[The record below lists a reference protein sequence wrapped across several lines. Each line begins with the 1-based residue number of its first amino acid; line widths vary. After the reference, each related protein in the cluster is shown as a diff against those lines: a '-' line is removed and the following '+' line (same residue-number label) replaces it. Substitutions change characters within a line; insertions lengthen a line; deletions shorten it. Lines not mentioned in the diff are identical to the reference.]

1 MRRSSTLT
9 RVSVVIATP
18 IRRIRILLQLYRLT
32 RVFSRH
38 FSCLLSSFT
47 NQYHKAWLGSSS
59 SKGAFNALAPDVRVR
74 SLSRP
79 SARRPRRTV
88 PTRRNTSTPRLART
102 TLRPR
107 PRHAA
112 ARRPCVSGFRVPRSR
127 DTRFGRERAPAVRR
141 RRRARAPVAVPACNT
156 LLIGFGP
163 RFARGLVPIG
173 IILDVAP
180 VVTVQ
185 HSSKLGSLGSPG
197 SRALLI
203 HFLSLLLLCR
213 GRGR

>member
-1 MRRSSTLT
+1 
-9 RVSVVIATP
+9 VIATAHAAAP
-18 IRRIRILLQLYRLT
+18 IRILLQLYRLT

-38 FSCLLSSFT
+38 FSCLLIVHTRTSIVRPGFELRVGRLQCARTRRACSVYSKTSFST
-47 NQYHKAWLGSSS
+47 ARVVP
-59 SKGAFNALAPDVRVR
+59 GA
-74 SLSRP
+74 
-79 SARRPRRTV
+79 TV
-88 PTRRNTSTPRLART
+88 PTRRNTSTPRLARC
-102 TLRPR
+102 PR

-141 RRRARAPVAVPACNT
+141 RRPVAVPACNT

>member
-1 MRRSSTLT
+1 MRSHPTC
-9 RVSVVIATP
+9 VFG
-18 IRRIRILLQLYRLT
+18 LL
-32 RVFSRH
+32 VH
-38 FSCLLSSFT
+38 FST
-47 NQYHKAWLGSSS
+47 ARVVP
-59 SKGAFNALAPDVRVR
+59 GA
-74 SLSRP
+74 
-79 SARRPRRTV
+79 TV
-88 PTRRNTSTPRLART
+88 PTRRNTSTPRLARC
-102 TLRPR
+102 PR

-141 RRRARAPVAVPACNT
+141 RRGARAPVAVPACNT

>member
-1 MRRSSTLT
+1 MRSHPTCVFGVLASFCA
-9 RVSVVIATP
+9 VV
-18 IRRIRILLQLYRLT
+18 
-32 RVFSRH
+32 
-38 FSCLLSSFT
+38 
-47 NQYHKAWLGSSS
+47 
-59 SKGAFNALAPDVRVR
+59 
-74 SLSRP
+74 
-79 SARRPRRTV
+79 RRTV
-88 PTRRNTSTPRLART
+88 PTRRNTSYTPPRT
-102 TLRPR
+102 LSPAPPR
-107 PRHAA
+107 GRAPPVRFGIPGAALSRHAFWTGTSAGGTPAA
-112 ARRPCVSGFRVPRSR
+112 AR
-127 DTRFGRERAPAVRR
+127 A
-141 RRRARAPVAVPACNT
+141 RARAPVAVPDCNT

-197 SRALLI
+197 SRAFLI

>member
-1 MRRSSTLT
+1 MGV
-9 RVSVVIATP
+9 RVQG
-18 IRRIRILLQLYRLT
+18 RLQ
-32 RVFSRH
+32 
-38 FSCLLSSFT
+38 
-47 NQYHKAWLGSSS
+47 
-59 SKGAFNALAPDVRVR
+59 NALAPNVRVR
-74 SLSRP
+74 SVLVLLA
-79 SARRPRRTV
+79 ARRPAARPDTAEHFNR
-88 PTRRNTSTPRLART
+88 STPRLARC
-102 TLRPR
+102 PR
-107 PRHAA
+107 PRRATRPRAA
-112 ARRPCVSGFRVPRSR
+112 PCVSGFRVPRSR

-141 RRRARAPVAVPACNT
+141 RRGARAPVAVPACNT

-163 RFARGLVPIG
+163 RFARGLEPIG

-197 SRALLI
+197 TRALLI

>member
-1 MRRSSTLT
+1 MRLVGV
-9 RVSVVIATP
+9 RVQG
-18 IRRIRILLQLYRLT
+18 RLQ
-32 RVFSRH
+32 
-38 FSCLLSSFT
+38 
-47 NQYHKAWLGSSS
+47 
-59 SKGAFNALAPDVRVR
+59 NALAPDVRVR
-74 SLSRP
+74 SILVLLA
-79 SARRPRRTV
+79 ARRPAARPDTAEHFNR
-88 PTRRNTSTPRLART
+88 STPRLARC
-102 TLRPR
+102 PR

-127 DTRFGRERAPAVRR
+127 GTRFGRERAPAVRR
-141 RRRARAPVAVPACNT
+141 RRGARAPVAVPACNT

-163 RFARGLVPIG
+163 RFARGLEPIG